1 MREEEKYTHTFI
13 LPSVK
18 PGLKCGSVYR
28 SLNRNIKEA
37 QLLFGRLWPMAVKL
51 VTALCGV
58 FPLNFTTARP

>member
-1 MREEEKYTHTFI
+1 MREEEKYTHTFT

-37 QLLFGRLWPMAVKL
+37 QLLFGRL
-51 VTALCGV
+51 
-58 FPLNFTTARP
+58 